1 MDKFDFLL
9 SMRSPEFLR
18 VDCDSDVS
26 SFRSSSSS
34 SPRAPPLKTRKI
46 LPPAYDEVECDLA
59 EELQSCV
66 HSGEC
71 NLSQLQLLQVPTNL
85 PLDLLVTLVLSD
97 NKLTELPGEMF
108 LGEKCRHLVRF
119 DANSNQLKTVPKSLF
134 ELPNLEVL
142 LLDHNDI
149 ATLPFDAVGQEG
161 RTFLPALNYVG
172 LEFNELQKFPTEFF
186 THCPLL
192 NKVLLGQ
199 NEGMLEEPVPSDR
212 LFQSAIAQRHKKNKK
227 GGGDSRVILKVDNR
241 PRFVRQMEEEDW
253 RTALPWLEVVLHKI
267 YPDKVLGFMYLG
279 SLRTAQTR
287 TVYRDLNI
295 DYILTIARDL
305 DVRVDPGMKH
315 LVLPVEDIPGENIL
329 LLFEKAFVF
338 IDKARKEN
346 KGILLHCFA
355 GLSRSVTVAAA
366 YIMRRYNVTR
376 DEALDIIREARPAA
390 QPNPGFMNMLL
401 EYEKSLRGGKRDA
414 LVGEV

>member
-9 SMRSPEFLR
+9 SMRSPEFVH
-18 VDCDSDVS
+18 VDCDSNVS

-34 SPRAPPLKTRKI
+34 SPRAPPPKTRKI
-46 LPPAYDEVECDLA
+46 LPPTQDEVEGDLA
-59 EELQSCV
+59 EELQNSV

-71 NLSQLQLLQVPTNL
+71 NLSQLQLRQVPKNL
-85 PLDLLVTLVLSD
+85 PLDSLVTLVLSG
-97 NKLTELPGEMF
+97 NKLTELPGDMF
-108 LGEKCRHLVRF
+108 LGDKCRHLVRF
-119 DANSNQLKTVPKSLF
+119 DANSNRLKTVPRSLF

-149 ATLPFDAVGQEG
+149 ATLPFETVGQQG

-172 LEFNELQKFPTEFF
+172 LEFNDLQKFPTEFF
-186 THCPLL
+186 MHCPLL

-212 LFQSAIAQRHKKNKK
+212 LFHSVIAQRYKKNKK
-227 GGGDSRVILKVDNR
+227 GGSESRVILKVDNR
-241 PRFVRQMEEEDW
+241 PRFVKQMEKEDW
-253 RTALPWLEVVLHKI
+253 HTTLPWLEVELHKI

-295 DYILTIARDL
+295 EYILTIARDL

-315 LVLPVEDIPGENIL
+315 LVLPVEDIPGEKIIP
-329 LLFEKAFVF
+329 LFEKAFLF
-338 IDKARKEN
+338 IDEAKKEN

-366 YIMRRYNVTR
+366 YIMRRYNMTR
-376 DEALDIIREARPAA
+376 DKALDIIREARPAA
-390 QPNPGFMNMLL
+390 QPNPGFMDMLL
-401 EYEKSLRGGKRDA
+401 EYEKSLSGGDGG
-414 LVGEV
+414 GEKMN